1 MAPQAILLDFDGVI
15 AETENHH
22 IAAWQRTLS
31 ALGWQVSDAVA
42 AVSAEVDDREFI
54 KDLFANRGVSAVK
67 VDEWVR
73 RKQAL
78 TIHMLENSPRVYPG
92 VVGLVRELRGRVRLA
107 VVSGTWRANIEAVLG
122 AVGLTGAFEMIVGKE
137 DVKAVKPDPEA
148 YLLALRQL
156 NIPAR
161 SAVAFEDSPSG
172 LAAARAA
179 GVPVIAVGHRRS
191 FGDWVGNA
199 AYISGLEPV
208 EGLLKHL
215 GL

>member
-1 MAPQAILLDFDGVI
+1 MAPKAILLDFDGVI

-31 ALGWQVSDAVA
+31 TLGWQVSDAVA
-42 AVSAEVDDREFI
+42 AVSAEIDDREFI
-54 KDLFANRGVSAVK
+54 KDLFATRGVPAVK
-67 VDEWVR
+67 VEDWVR

-78 TIHMLENSPRVYPG
+78 MIRLLENSPRVYPG
-92 VVGLVRELRGRVRLA
+92 VVDLVRELGGRVRLGI
-107 VVSGTWRANIEAVLG
+107 VSGTWRENIEAVLR
-122 AVGLTGAFEMIVGKE
+122 ATGLAGAFEIIVAKE
-137 DVKAVKPDPEA
+137 DVKIVKPNPEA

-156 NIPAR
+156 KLPNT

-179 GVPVIAVGHRRS
+179 GIPVIAVGHRRS

>member
-1 MAPQAILLDFDGVI
+1 MAPEAILLDFDGVI
-15 AETENHH
+15 ADTENHH

-31 ALGWQVSDAVA
+31 ALGWQVSDSIA
-42 AVSAEVDDREFI
+42 AVSAEVDDREFVE
-54 KDLFANRGVSAVK
+54 DLFASRGVPAVK
-67 VDEWVR
+67 VEEWVR

-78 TIHMLENSPRVYPG
+78 TIQMLEHSPRVYPG
-92 VVGLVRELRGRVRLA
+92 VVELVQELRGRVRLA
-107 VVSGTWRANIEAVLG
+107 IVSGTWRENIETVLG
-122 AVGLTGAFEMIVGKE
+122 AVGLTGAFATIIAKE

-156 NIPAR
+156 KLRAS
-161 SAVAFEDSPSG
+161 SAVAFEDSPTG
-172 LAAARAA
+172 LMAARAA
-179 GVPVIAVGHRRS
+179 GLPVIAVGHRRS

-199 AYISGLEPV
+199 AYISGLEPI

>member
-1 MAPQAILLDFDGVI
+1 MAPLAILLDFDGVI

-31 ALGWQVSDAVA
+31 ALGWQVSDAAA

-54 KDLFANRGVSAVK
+54 RDLFANRGVPAMK

-78 TIHMLENSPRVYPG
+78 TIQMLENSPRVYPG
-92 VVGLVRELRGRVRLA
+92 VVELVRELRGRVRLA
-107 VVSGTWRANIEAVLG
+107 VVSGTWRENIEAVLR
-122 AVGLTGAFEMIVGKE
+122 ASRLTGVFDTIIGKE

-148 YLLALRQL
+148 YILALRQL
-156 NIPAR
+156 KIPPR

-179 GVPVIAVGHRRS
+179 GIPVIAVGHRRS

-215 GL
+215 DL

>member
-1 MAPQAILLDFDGVI
+1 MAPKAILLDFDGVI

-42 AVSAEVDDREFI
+42 AISAEVNDREFI
-54 KDLFANRGVSAVK
+54 KDLFATRGLPAVK
-67 VDEWVR
+67 VEEWVR
-73 RKQAL
+73 RKQTL
-78 TIHMLENSPRVYPG
+78 TIRMLENSPRVYPG
-92 VVGLVRELRGRVRLA
+92 VVELVRKLRGRVRLA
-107 VVSGTWRANIEAVLG
+107 IVSGTWRENIEAVLD
-122 AVGLTGAFEMIVGKE
+122 AVGLAGAFETIVAKE

-156 NIPAR
+156 ELPPN

-179 GVPVIAVGHRRS
+179 GISVIAVGHRRA

-215 GL
+215 EI